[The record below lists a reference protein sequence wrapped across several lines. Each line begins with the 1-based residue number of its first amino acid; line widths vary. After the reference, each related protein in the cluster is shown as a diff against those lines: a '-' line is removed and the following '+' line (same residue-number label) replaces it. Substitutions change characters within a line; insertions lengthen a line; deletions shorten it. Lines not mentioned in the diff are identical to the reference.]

1 MENRFID
8 APTITI
14 VQDTCNK
21 CGLCSK
27 TCPIRVFDYKKE
39 EIPDIQNNDECVLC
53 GQCLC
58 ACPTNSI
65 NHSGFDKSNFKA
77 TNNKQT
83 LNADFAFDLLSQR
96 RSLRNYKKE
105 VPTINLLTKVVEI
118 AGYAPSS
125 PHHRVGW
132 IRNATIVVGQENMKI
147 VAEMTSEYMEKMIK
161 ILGGWFMK
169 WAAKYD
175 ERAKAALG
183 IVPSFKEGLSEYKKG
198 NDMITYNAP
207 AAIFLHAPI
216 KSSTPQIDCDAAC
229 LQIQLYAEANGLG
242 TCWNGLIQGAASG
255 DHLKGFKKLEKFLKI
270 PEGHKC
276 YAAMTIGFPSVKL
289 HSIPERKTDINWIIN

>member
-1 MENRFID
+1 MENRFVETPVIS
-8 APTITI
+8 INNI
-14 VQDTCNK
+14 TCNK
-21 CGLCSK
+21 CGLCSRI
-27 TCPIRVFDYKKE
+27 CPIMVFDFRKG
-39 EIPDIQNNDECVLC
+39 EIPRIQNNDECVLC

-65 NHSGFDKSNFKA
+65 NHNGFDKSNFKHI
-77 TNNKQT
+77 NNNQS
-83 LNADFAFDLLSQR
+83 LNADYAFNLLTQR

-105 VPTINLLTKVVEI
+105 IPSIELLTKVVEI

-132 IRNATIVVGQENMKI
+132 IRNASIVTGYENMK
-147 VAEMTSEYMEKMIK
+147 VVSDNTADYMEKLIK
-161 ILGGWFMK
+161 MLGSWYMK
-169 WAAKYD
+169 LAAKYD
-175 ERAKAALG
+175 DRAKAALG
-183 IVPSFKEGLSEYKKG
+183 IVPSFKEGLSEYKSGK
-198 NDMITYNAP
+198 DMITYNAP

-255 DHLKGFKKLEKFLKI
+255 DHLKGFNKLEKFLKI
-270 PEGHKC
+270 PKGHKC
-276 YAAMTIGFPSVKL
+276 YAAMTIGFHSVKL
-289 HSIPERKTDINWIIN
+289 HSIPERKTEITWIN

>member
-1 MENRFID
+1 MEKRFID
-8 APTITI
+8 APAITI

-27 TCPIRVFDYKKE
+27 ICPIRVFNFKKG
-39 EIPDIQNNDECVLC
+39 EIPGIQNNDECVLC

-65 NHSGFDKSNFKA
+65 NHSGFDKSNFKSF
-77 TNNKQT
+77 NNSQS
-83 LNADFAFDLLSQR
+83 LNADYAFDLLTRR
-96 RSLRNYKKE
+96 RSLRNYKRDIPSIE
-105 VPTINLLTKVVEI
+105 LLTKIVEI

-132 IRNATIVVGQENMKI
+132 IRNATIVVGHENMK
-147 VAEMTSEYMEKMIK
+147 VVTEMTSEYIVKMIK
-161 ILGGWFMK
+161 MLESWYIKL
-169 WAAKYD
+169 AAKYD
-175 ERAKAALG
+175 DKAKAALG
-183 IVPSFKEGLSEYKKG
+183 VIPSFKLALNEYKNG
-198 NDMITYNAP
+198 NNMITYNAP

-229 LQIQLYAEANGLG
+229 LQVQLFAEANGLG
-242 TCWNGLIQGAASG
+242 TCWNGFLQGAASG
-255 DHLKGFKKLEKFLKI
+255 EHLKGFRKMEKFLKI
-270 PEGHKC
+270 PDGHKC

-289 HSIPERKTDINWIIN
+289 HSIPERKTDITWIIN

>member
-1 MENRFID
+1 MENRFVDTPVISID
-8 APTITI
+8 NI
-14 VQDTCNK
+14 TCNK

-27 TCPIRVFDYKKE
+27 ICPIRVFDYRKG
-39 EIPDIQNNDECVLC
+39 EIPSIQNNIECVLC

-58 ACPTNSI
+58 ACLTDSI
-65 NHSGFDKSNFKA
+65 NHSGFDRSNFK
-77 TNNKQT
+77 NIKNVQS
-83 LNADFAFDLLSQR
+83 LDADYAFNLLTQR

-105 VPTINLLTKVVEI
+105 IPAIELLTKVVEI

-132 IRNATIVVGQENMKI
+132 IRNATIVTGYENMKVVSDI
-147 VAEMTSEYMEKMIK
+147 SADYMEKMIK
-161 ILGGWFMK
+161 MLGSWYMK
-169 WAAKYD
+169 LAAKYD
-175 ERAKAALG
+175 DRAKAALG
-183 IVPSFKEGLSEYKKG
+183 IVPSFKEGLNEYKKG

-255 DHLKGFKKLEKFLKI
+255 DHLKGFKKLDKFLKI

-289 HSIPERKTDINWIIN
+289 HSIPERKTEISWIN

>member
-1 MENRFID
+1 MENRFVDTPIISID
-8 APTITI
+8 NT
-14 VQDTCNK
+14 TCNK

-27 TCPIRVFDYKKE
+27 ICPIRVFDFRKG
-39 EIPDIQNNDECVLC
+39 EIPGIQNTDECVLC

-65 NHSGFDKSNFKA
+65 THSGFDKSNFKNI
-77 TNNKQT
+77 NNGQSF
-83 LNADFAFDLLSQR
+83 NADFVFSILTQR

-105 VPTINLLTKVVEI
+105 IPTIALLTKVVEI

-132 IRNATIVVGQENMKI
+132 IRNATIAVGHENMKI
-147 VAEMTSEYMEKMIK
+147 VAEITSEYMENMIK
-161 ILGGWFMK
+161 MLGSWYMK

-175 ERAKAALG
+175 DRAKAALG
-183 IVPSFKEGLSEYKKG
+183 IIPSFKEALKEYKQG
-198 NDMITYNAP
+198 NNLITYNAP

-242 TCWNGLIQGAASG
+242 TCWNGLLQGAASG
-255 DHLKGFKKLEKFLKI
+255 DYIKGFKKLEKFLKI
-270 PEGHKC
+270 PAGHKC

-289 HSIPERKTDINWIIN
+289 HSIPERKTEISWIN

>member
-1 MENRFID
+1 MENRFIAIPKISID
-8 APTITI
+8 NT
-14 VQDTCNK
+14 TCNK
-21 CGLCSK
+21 CGLCSRI
-27 TCPIRVFDYKKE
+27 CPIMVFSYRKG
-39 EIPDIQNNDECVLC
+39 EIPEIQNNEECVLC

-58 ACPTNSI
+58 VCPTNSI
-65 NHSGFDKSNFKA
+65 NHSGFEKTNFKNI
-77 TNNKQT
+77 NNQT
-83 LNADFAFDLLSQR
+83 LNADFAYNLLTQR

-105 VPTINLLTKVVEI
+105 IPSVELLTKIVEI

-132 IRNATIVVGQENMKI
+132 IRNATIVTGYENMKI
-147 VAEMTSEYMEKMIK
+147 VADMTSDYMDNMIK
-161 ILGGWFMK
+161 MLDSWYMK
-169 WAAKYD
+169 LAAKYD
-175 ERAKAALG
+175 DRAKAALG
-183 IVPSFKEGLSEYKKG
+183 IVPSFKEALNKYRNG
-198 NDMITYNAP
+198 NDMVTYNAP

-255 DHLKGFKKLEKFLKI
+255 DHLKGFKILEKFLKI
-270 PEGHKC
+270 PDGHKC

-289 HSIPERKTDINWIIN
+289 HSIPERKTEISWIS

>member
-1 MENRFID
+1 MDNRFID

-14 VQDTCNK
+14 VNDTCNK
-21 CGLCSK
+21 CGLCSMI
-27 TCPIRVFDYKKE
+27 CPIRVFSYKKGE
-39 EIPDIQNNDECVLC
+39 VPEIQNEFECVLC

-58 ACPTNSI
+58 VCPTNSI
-65 NHSGFDKSNFKA
+65 NHSGFDKSNFRSI
-77 TNNKQT
+77 NN
-83 LNADFAFDLLSQR
+83 NPSSDVDFAFKLLSQR
-96 RSLRNYKKE
+96 RSLRNYKTEIPSKE
-105 VPTINLLTKVVEI
+105 LLTKIIDI

-132 IRNATIVVGQENMKI
+132 VRNAVVVTGYDNMKI
-147 VAEMTSEYMEKMIK
+147 VSDITAEYIERMIK
-161 ILGGWFMK
+161 TLGTWFIK

-183 IVPSFKEGLSEYKKG
+183 VIPTFQFASDAYKTG
-198 NDMITYNAP
+198 NDIITYNAP
-207 AAIFLHAPI
+207 AAIFLHAPV

-242 TCWNGLIQGAASG
+242 TCWNGFLQGAASG
-255 DHLKGFKKLEKFLKI
+255 DHLKGFKKLENFLKI
-270 PEGHKC
+270 PKGHKC

-289 HSIPERKTDINWIIN
+289 HSIPERKTDITWI

>member
-1 MENRFID
+1 MENRFLDTPIISID
-8 APTITI
+8 IT
-14 VQDTCNK
+14 TCHK

-27 TCPIRVFDYKKE
+27 ICPIRVFDYRKR
-39 EIPDIQNNDECVLC
+39 EIPLIQNTDECVLC

-65 NHSGFDKSNFKA
+65 NHSGFEKLNFKKN
-77 TNNKQT
+77 TNDHS
-83 LNADFAFDLLSQR
+83 LNTDYAFNFLTQR

-105 VPTINLLTKVVEI
+105 VPTIDLLTKVIEI

-125 PHHRVGW
+125 PHHRIGW
-132 IRNATIVVGQENMKI
+132 IRNATVVVGHENMNS
-147 VAEMTSEYMEKMIK
+147 VSEMTSEYMEKMIK
-161 ILGGWFMK
+161 MLEGWFMK

-175 ERAKAALG
+175 DRAKAALG
-183 IVPSFKEGLSEYKKG
+183 IVPSFKESLNEYRKG
-198 NDMITYNAP
+198 NNLITYEAP

-229 LQIQLYAEANGLG
+229 LQIQLFAEANGLG

-255 DHLKGFKKLEKFLKI
+255 EHLKGFNKLEKFLKI
-270 PEGHKC
+270 PEGNKC

-289 HSIPERKTDINWIIN
+289 HSIPERKTDISWIN

>member
-1 MENRFID
+1 MENRFVDTPIISIEN
-8 APTITI
+8 T
-14 VQDTCNK
+14 TCNK
-21 CGLCSK
+21 CGLCSRI
-27 TCPIRVFDYKKE
+27 CPIRVFDFRKG
-39 EIPDIQNNDECVLC
+39 EIPSIQNNDECVLC

-65 NHSGFDKSNFKA
+65 NHSGFDKSHFKNIK
-77 TNNKQT
+77 NNQS
-83 LNADFAFDLLSQR
+83 LNSDYAFNLLTQR

-105 VPTINLLTKVVEI
+105 IPSIELLTKVVEI

-132 IRNATIVVGQENMKI
+132 IRNATIVTGYENMK
-147 VAEMTSEYMEKMIK
+147 VVSDNSADYMEKLIK
-161 ILGGWFMK
+161 MLGSWYMK
-169 WAAKYD
+169 LAAKYD
-175 ERAKAALG
+175 DRAKAALG
-183 IVPSFKEGLSEYKKG
+183 ILPSFKEGLSEYKKG
-198 NDMITYNAP
+198 NDMITYNSP

-276 YAAMTIGFPSVKL
+276 YAAMTVGFPSVKL
-289 HSIPERKTDINWIIN
+289 HSIPERKTEISWIN